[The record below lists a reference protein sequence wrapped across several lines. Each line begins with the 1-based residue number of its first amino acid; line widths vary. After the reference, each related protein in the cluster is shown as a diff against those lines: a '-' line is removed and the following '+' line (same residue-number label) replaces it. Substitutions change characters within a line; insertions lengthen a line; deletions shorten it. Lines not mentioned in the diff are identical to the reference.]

1 MSTLWAD
8 MGVMRW
14 PLAFS
19 LLAVVAFTAT
29 AGMRLFKGD
38 ASADLRTKAWL
49 DAILFWGGFAMVA
62 GLLGTLVGV
71 AIAADFLEAS
81 GGGSPSLVWGG
92 IKVALTTSIFG
103 FFILAVGS
111 LAWFVL
117 QMRWRLLLAR
127 ETEPRRARTHPP
139 GPPVRRRPLSGVP
152 GWSAGGGRGR
162 PTEGLC
168 AGPRRPERS

>member
-1 MSTLWAD
+1 MSTIWAD

-19 LLAVVAFTAT
+19 LLAVVVLTAT
-29 AGMRLFKGD
+29 AGMRLFKAD

-62 GLLGTLVGV
+62 GVLGTLVGV
-71 AIAADFLEAS
+71 AIAAQSIEAA
-81 GGGSPSLVWGG
+81 GTVAPLLVWGG

-103 FFILAVGS
+103 LLVLAVGG

-127 ETEPRRARTHPP
+127 EAEPR
-139 GPPVRRRPLSGVP
+139 
-152 GWSAGGGRGR
+152 
-162 PTEGLC
+162 
-168 AGPRRPERS
+168 